1 MKPIHKTAALLM
13 AAAMALSL
21 AACGDKAEPS
31 QSPSSQSDSS
41 SSYPIADMTPQAP
54 SSSAPEELVSAAPD
68 MLSYVSENIPEEYKS
83 SSYFAVQS
91 SIESGRMIISVTLD
105 LGEKGSMTDD
115 EIGGKIERESVRLA
129 EEALSNPPVSADYT
143 FRFVLDGQEI
153 ASVIK
158 PYDNTYYYKTV
169 GGEVTEFTP
178 QTDLASVD
186 PASTEGAPA
195 A

>member
-1 MKPIHKTAALLM
+1 MKPILKTAALLM

-31 QSPSSQSDSS
+31 QSSSSQPDSS

-68 MLSYVSENIPEEYKS
+68 VTDYINENMPEEYKS
-83 SSYFAVQS
+83 SSFFTIWT
-91 SIESGRMIISVTLD
+91 SIESGRLQAAVTVD

-115 EIGGKIERESVRLA
+115 EIAGKIERESVRLA
-129 EEALSNPPVSADYT
+129 EEVLTDPAVTTDYT

-153 ASVIK
+153 ASVRK

-169 GGEVTEFTP
+169 GEEVTEFTP
-178 QTDLASVD
+178 QTDLTSVD